1 MASEEKTPVV
11 VASALRATGGPSKKR
26 VDEMATI
33 QDDDE
38 RLLAQIGYK
47 QV

>member
-11 VASALRATGGPSKKR
+11 ITYPNQAIGGSLQRRLRG
-26 VDEMATI
+26 MATI
-33 QDDDE
+33 EDDDE